1 MSMFNKAMREAC
13 GVNMSGA
20 AINFAVL
27 LRVFHAADLRWEMH
41 PAQLFSIELI
51 STFLEESVTVV
62 ETEVK
67 AEDVP
72 TELMKNPKY
81 TLLGVPVLLRQ
92 DYPKTWIRLYAG
104 TKLVGYLENL
114 AIPSA
119 YCNGAIPWEDER
131 KAETDKAQ
139 KLWDIDNA

>member
-1 MSMFNKAMREAC
+1 MSMFNKAMREAF
-13 GVNMSGA
+13 GMNMGGA
-20 AINFAVL
+20 TVNFASL
-27 LRVFHAADLRWEMH
+27 LRVFQAADLRWEMH
-41 PAQLFSIELI
+41 SAQLFSIELI
-51 STFLEESVTVV
+51 STFLEAPVTVV

-72 TELMKNPKY
+72 TELLKKTKY

-114 AIPSA
+114 AIPSSH
-119 YCNGAIPWEDER
+119 CGAVPWEAEQ
-131 KAETDKAQ
+131 KTETDKAQ
-139 KLWDIDNA
+139 NLWDADNI